1 MPEPAEK
8 AGTKSEKESPKG
20 QKGRKFTVDIGV
32 GRVADLSHD
41 FAVLAV
47 LAVLVVLVW
56 RRSWGV
62 VYDEAEL
69 AVSRIVEGADALELG
84 AKQLPL

>member
-1 MPEPAEK
+1 MKRRAQK
-8 AGTKSEKESPKG
+8 AKKGESF
-20 QKGRKFTVDIGV
+20 FTVDIGV
-32 GRVADLSHD
+32 GRVADLSQD
-41 FAVLAV
+41 FAVLEVVAVLAV
-47 LAVLVVLVW
+47 LAVLVW